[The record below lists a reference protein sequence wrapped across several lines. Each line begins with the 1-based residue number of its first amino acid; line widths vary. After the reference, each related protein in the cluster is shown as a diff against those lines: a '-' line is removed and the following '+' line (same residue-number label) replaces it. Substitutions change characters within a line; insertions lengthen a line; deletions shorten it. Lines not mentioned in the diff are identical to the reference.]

1 MRLKMITK
9 KTKTNMTL
17 YQSLKPE
24 IKKKL
29 VKQAKVYPTSVG
41 SVVKEL
47 QGNDFWSHLRLS
59 TVHDLV
65 SFTDTPYAQMSS
77 MDWAFG
83 KKFLC
88 ED

>member
-1 MRLKMITK
+1 MKILTK

-24 IKKKL
+24 IKEKL
-29 VKQAKVYPTSVG
+29 TNAAVIYPASVG

-47 QGNDFWSHLRLS
+47 QSNDFWSRLHVA
-59 TVHDLV
+59 TVHDIIQ
-65 SFTDTPYAQMSS
+65 FTDTPYGSLTS
-77 MDWAFG
+77 FDWAFG

>member
-1 MRLKMITK
+1 M
-9 KTKTNMTL
+9 NL

-24 IKKKL
+24 IKRKL
-29 VKQAKVYPTSVG
+29 REQAVTYPSSVD

-47 QGNDFWSHLRLS
+47 QSNDFWSRLHVS

-88 ED
+88 EG

>member
-1 MRLKMITK
+1 
-9 KTKTNMTL
+9 MTL

-24 IKKKL
+24 IKQKL
-29 VKQAKVYPTSVG
+29 KEQAVIYPSIVG
-41 SVVKEL
+41 SIVEEL
-47 QGNDFWSHLRLS
+47 QSNDFWSRLHVS